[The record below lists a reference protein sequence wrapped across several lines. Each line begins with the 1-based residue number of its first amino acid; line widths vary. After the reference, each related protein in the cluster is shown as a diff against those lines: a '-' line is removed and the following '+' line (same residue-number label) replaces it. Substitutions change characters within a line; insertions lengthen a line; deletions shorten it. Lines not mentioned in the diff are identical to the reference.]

1 MVCRGS
7 PVLLRYL
14 KKWVGL
20 ECDGRQHNSVGTL
33 GIEPYVFCPQ
43 RGWPRL
49 SWGVSQHVQMSI
61 ITWDLPVSLKGLM
74 LQDLIS
80 AKLVSD
86 YIVVEIPDSV
96 NDLQGTVK
104 VKFILFKGLLGY
116 LLISLPFYL
125 ECYLSG

>member
-1 MVCRGS
+1 MCS
-7 PVLLRYL
+7 
-14 KKWVGL
+14 
-20 ECDGRQHNSVGTL
+20 
-33 GIEPYVFCPQ
+33 
-43 RGWPRL
+43 
-49 SWGVSQHVQMSI
+49 

-80 AKLVSD
+80 AKLISD